1 MGKGMRAGKR
11 KTKMG
16 GGDMQKQL
24 KQMQAM
30 QREMEQSQAE
40 LAERE
45 FTSTAG
51 GGAVEV
57 VINGNKEITKL
68 NIDKDVVDPDD
79 VEMLQDLLIAAVNEG
94 MRQVD
99 TVVEQEMS
107 KIHVGSP
114 ATITFWALPDV
125 KVQGVVR
132 EISPVPDP
140 VARTYTV
147 KIALQ
152 NAPSEVQLGMTVN
165 VNLTTTDTSNISIP
179 LTALVKDSNGNN
191 AVYIIRD
198 KKAHLVPI
206 KTGDFGQNS
215 VIVTSGLAKGDIVI
229 TAGTQQLQEGT
240 AVSQ

>member
-11 KTKMG
+11 KIKMG

-99 TVVEQEMS
+99 AVVEQEMS
-107 KIHVGSP
+107 KITG
-114 ATITFWALPDV
+114 
-125 KVQGVVR
+125 G
-132 EISPVPDP
+132 
-140 VARTYTV
+140 
-147 KIALQ
+147 
-152 NAPSEVQLGMTVN
+152 LG
-165 VNLTTTDTSNISIP
+165 IP
-179 LTALVKDSNGNN
+179 
-191 AVYIIRD
+191 
-198 KKAHLVPI
+198 
-206 KTGDFGQNS
+206 
-215 VIVTSGLAKGDIVI
+215 GL
-229 TAGTQQLQEGT
+229 
-240 AVSQ
+240 